1 MPGPYCVLCGKR
13 DKSVSYHG
21 FPRND
26 ESRKKW
32 LDFCGIDENVLSTAT
47 KLCSNHFEE
56 DKLIHKSKN
65 TFLKSN
71 ALPTITSK
79 KRKKHQ
85 CLDSSLNKSKN
96 SKNISEEIVNNG
108 TVNDNISEEIVSN
121 GTINDKIHHN
131 NGTAFNMTVNDGIVI
146 NDGVI
151 TNGTA
156 HITVD
161 DRIIDETIDNEI
173 IDMTVDNGIVSN
185 GGISDEIVDKTI
197 HCVNDIITDETV
209 HMGIHHD
216 DGIII
221 NETETLNSDTC
232 LTVNRP
238 STPPNSERSNCFQ
251 TPVKNLHDPRFV
263 GAIRTPH
270 LATPRKA
277 RRALEVAKR
286 TIEKQR
292 RKIKTLQQAKIRL
305 VSRITTIKGLIK
317 HLKQKDLLSETTAE
331 NLMVTLGYDNN

>member
-1 MPGPYCVLCGKR
+1 MPGPYCVLCGKC
-13 DKSVSYHG
+13 DKSVSYHE

-32 LDFCGIDENVLSTAT
+32 LDFCGIDENVLNTAT
-47 KLCSNHFEE
+47 KLCSYHFEE
-56 DKLIHKSKN
+56 DKLIRKSKN

-85 CLDSSLNKSKN
+85 RLDSSLKKSKN

-108 TVNDNISEEIVSN
+108 TV
-121 GTINDKIHHN
+121 NDKIHHN

-161 DRIIDETIDNEI
+161 NRIIDEVIDNGI

-197 HCVNDIITDETV
+197 HCDNDIVTDETV
-209 HMGIHHD
+209 HMGIHRD

-221 NETETLNSDTC
+221 DETETLNSDT
-232 LTVNRP
+232 
-238 STPPNSERSNCFQ
+238 
-251 TPVKNLHDPRFV
+251 
-263 GAIRTPH
+263 
-270 LATPRKA
+270 
-277 RRALEVAKR
+277 
-286 TIEKQR
+286 
-292 RKIKTLQQAKIRL
+292 
-305 VSRITTIKGLIK
+305 
-317 HLKQKDLLSETTAE
+317 
-331 NLMVTLGYDNN
+331 